1 MRSISSDL
9 WGAADMISEHEFAA
23 AVDSRSDR
31 PIYSIMKSAR
41 VGIAGLGGLGS
52 NIAAAL
58 VRSGIGQLF
67 LADYDTVELSNINRL
82 LYTLAHI
89 GMKKADALPE
99 ILHEINPFCEITSH
113 DICVTA
119 ENCKALFGDCD
130 IIMEAFDVPEQKAM
144 LVNAVL
150 EQMPDKQLICGS
162 GMAGFGNANAITT
175 RRITDR
181 LTLCGDGKT
190 DIADG
195 VGLTASRVMICAGHM
210 AARAVE
216 IILQKGVK

>member
-1 MRSISSDL
+1 
-9 WGAADMISEHEFAA
+9 MITEAECIRDS
-23 AVDSRSDR
+23 DSRSDR
-31 PIYSIMKSAR
+31 PIYGIMKSVC

-52 NIAAAL
+52 NIAASL
-58 VRSGIGQLF
+58 VRSGVGSLV
-67 LADYDTVELSNINRL
+67 LADFDTVELSNINRQ
-82 LYTLAHI
+82 LYTLSHL
-89 GMKKADALPE
+89 GMKKAEALPE
-99 ILHEINPFCEITSH
+99 ILHGINPFCKITAHEIR
-113 DICVTA
+113 VTA

-130 IIMEAFDVPEQKAM
+130 IIIEAFDVPEQKAM

-150 EQMPDKQLICGS
+150 TQMPDRYLISGS

-175 RRITDR
+175 RCITEK

-190 DIADG
+190 DVACG

-216 IILQKGVK
+216 IILNRSDTK

>member
-1 MRSISSDL
+1 MQTITE
-9 WGAADMISEHEFAA
+9 AEFAQ
-23 AVDSRSDR
+23 AVDSRSDK
-31 PIYSIMKSAR
+31 PIYSIMKQAR

-58 VRSGIGQLF
+58 VRSGIGHLTLTDF
-67 LADYDTVELSNINRL
+67 DTVELSNINRQ
-82 LYTLAHI
+82 LYTLSHI
-89 GMKKADALPE
+89 GQKKAEALPD
-99 ILHEINPFCEITSH
+99 ILREINPFCGISAHTLR
-113 DICVTA
+113 VTA
-119 ENCKALFGDCD
+119 ENCKALFSDCD

-144 LVNAVL
+144 LVNTVL
-150 EQMPDKQLICGS
+150 EQMPDQYLISGS

-190 DIADG
+190 DVADG
-195 VGLTASRVMICAGHM
+195 VGLTASRVMVCAGHM

-216 IILQKGVK
+216 IILKKGVSNNER